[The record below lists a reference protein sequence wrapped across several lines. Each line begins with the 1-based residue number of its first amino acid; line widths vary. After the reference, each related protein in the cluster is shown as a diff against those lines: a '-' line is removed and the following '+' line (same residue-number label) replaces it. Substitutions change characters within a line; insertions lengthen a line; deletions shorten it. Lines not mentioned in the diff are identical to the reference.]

1 MKKGNIRKV
10 TTKKIVTIAAL
21 TILSLHS
28 SLFFSLQASAAT
40 TSLLSWDLVDST
52 KHLEWGGSTAYQNSF
67 NAGVNSWENYKFGI
81 IRPDY
86 VSTIEDVTL
95 SDYYEVSTTAGVT
108 SSAGTL
114 KFNEY
119 RMNTYSSNQKQ
130 NVATHELGHA
140 LGLGHNTSSDVMYMY
155 VTSITT
161 LSANDKASYDLAYK
175 KY

>member
-1 MKKGNIRKV
+1 MKKKDIYKV

-28 SLFFSLQASAAT
+28 SLLFPLQASAAT

-52 KHLEWGGSTAYQNSF
+52 KHLEWGGNTAYQTSF
-67 NAGVNSWENYKFGI
+67 NNGVNTWENYKFGI

-95 SDYYEVSTTAGVT
+95 SDYYTTNSTAALTYPSGRIT
-108 SSAGTL
+108 FNSYQMDQYSSA
-114 KFNEY
+114 E
-119 RMNTYSSNQKQ
+119 KQ

-140 LGLGHNTSSDVMYMY
+140 LGLDHNTSNDLMYAY
-155 VTSITT
+155 VTSITN

-175 KY
+175 RY

>member
-1 MKKGNIRKV
+1 MKKGNIHKV
-10 TTKKIVTIAAL
+10 MTKKIVTIAAL

-52 KHLEWGGSTAYQNSF
+52 KHLEWGGSTAYQTSF
-67 NAGVNSWENYKFGI
+67 NAGVNTWENYKFGI

-86 VSTIEDVTL
+86 ASTIEDVTL
-95 SDYYEVSTTAGVT
+95 SDYYDIDNYAALTYPSGRMT
-108 SSAGTL
+108 
-114 KFNEY
+114 FNQY
-119 RMNTYSSNQKQ
+119 RMNQLSSAEKQ

-140 LGLGHNTSSDVMYMY
+140 LGLEHNTSNDLMYAY
-155 VTSITT
+155 VTSITR

-175 KY
+175 RY